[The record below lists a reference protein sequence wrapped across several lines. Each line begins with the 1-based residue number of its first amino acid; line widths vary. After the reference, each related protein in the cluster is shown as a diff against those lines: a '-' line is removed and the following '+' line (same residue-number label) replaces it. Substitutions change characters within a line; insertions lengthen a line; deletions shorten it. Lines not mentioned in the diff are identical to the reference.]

1 MTYSTCKLVLLLS
14 PIVIAL
20 AFAMDIYV
28 PALPHISKLFSV
40 TAAGTQLTLTSFM
53 LTAGVMQLI
62 VGPLSD
68 QHGRKSL
75 LIITTLLFACGSLLC
90 SFAQNM
96 IELILFRMVQAIG
109 GCGMMVVGFAI
120 VRDVFSGTQSAKAYS
135 YLNGLI
141 AFSPMFAPFIGSY
154 LDVHYGWPATFQA
167 LLVIAFISIA
177 IIFFGLKETLPKSH
191 RTKLHADLFK
201 IYFSIAKNPIF
212 ILYTVATCIGLS
224 YLYIFC
230 SISSYIIIRL
240 LHIPEMDYGFYF
252 CYMGISFFVGSF
264 LSGAIVGKLGVYRTV
279 LVGFIITLIGG
290 IIMTTWYYITGLTIG
305 NFIWPMLLIGMGGT
319 FCLGAGSGGAMEPFP
334 NHAGSAAALSG
345 AARFLFSGFIGT
357 ILITNNIS
365 STLPLAIP
373 AIVFSVVGLIIFIL
387 FCKKLKVAPAIT

>member
-1 MTYSTCKLVLLLS
+1 MAYSTRKLVLLLS
-14 PIVIAL
+14 PMVIAL

-53 LTAGVMQLI
+53 LTAGVMQLF

-75 LIITTLLFACGSLLC
+75 LVITTLFFACGSLLC
-90 SFAQNM
+90 SFAQN
-96 IELILFRMVQAIG
+96 ITELVLFRVVQAIG
-109 GCGMMVVGFAI
+109 GCGMMVVGFAV

-167 LLVIAFISIA
+167 LLVIAFASIA
-177 IIFFGLKETLPKSH
+177 TTFFGLTETLPKSH
-191 RTKLHADLFK
+191 RTKLHTDIFK
-201 IYFSIAKNPIF
+201 IYYRIAKNPIF
-212 ILYTVATCIGLS
+212 ILYTAATCFGLS

-264 LSGAIVGKLGVYRTV
+264 LSGAIVEKLGVFRTV

-290 IIMTTWYYITGLTIG
+290 IIMTAWYYITGLTID
-305 NFIWPMLLIGMGGT
+305 NFIWPMLLIGIGGT

-334 NHAGSAAALSG
+334 NHAGTAAALSG
-345 AARFLFSGFIGT
+345 SARFLFSAFIGA

-373 AIVFSVVGLIIFIL
+373 AIIFSVVGLIIFI
-387 FCKKLKVAPAIT
+387 FSRKTRKK